1 MLPSESRRHGTTGGR
16 TIAAQY
22 GSSTDDQKQQY
33 FGRVD
38 PFCLFAVVPI
48 VIVAVIFFA
57 SDIAVLGVTLLVLAG
72 LIVLFDS
79 WANRPLKKAASVSAQ
94 RHRDDY

>member
-1 MLPSESRRHGTTGGR
+1 MTGGR

-22 GSSTDDQKQQY
+22 ESSTSQKRQY

-48 VIVAVIFFA
+48 VVIAVLCFW
-57 SDIAVLGVTLLVLAG
+57 SDIAIVGVFLMVVAV
-72 LIVLFDS
+72 LIVVFDS
-79 WANRPLKKAASVSAQ
+79 WANRPLKKAPPG
-94 RHRDDY
+94 DDY

>member
-1 MLPSESRRHGTTGGR
+1 MLPSGSRRHGTTGGR

-22 GSSTDDQKQQY
+22 GSSTDGQKQRY

-48 VIVAVIFFA
+48 LIIAGLFFW
-57 SDIAVLGVTLLVLAG
+57 SDIAVLGVSLTILAV
-72 LIVLFDS
+72 LIVVFDS
-79 WANRPLKKAASVSAQ
+79 WANRPVRKSAPS
-94 RHRDDY
+94 RGRDDY